1 MSGSVGQIASQ
12 SRGKQ
17 SREAISKWSGW
28 RCETIRMSIAG
39 MRSRWTTRARHE
51 TIAPSSLDD
60 NVMSGAGA
68 QTKRRDRP
76 RLKRR
81 GGLYCRQYSKET
93 FPDLL
98 RKGCYE
104 PLFMRNQTGGGFR
117 RSRNALPNPWLK
129 RW

>member
-1 MSGSVGQIASQ
+1 MRIAP
-12 SRGKQ
+12 
-17 SREAISKWSGW
+17 
-28 RCETIRMSIAG
+28 
-39 MRSRWTTRARHE
+39 TRAQFAHFPGERLKPE
-51 TIAPSSLDD
+51 TAWRSEYRFLSKLDD
-60 NVMSGAGA
+60 NVMSGSGV